1 MEKTLRELERE
12 ALLLAF
18 GKGGSLEHYW
28 YLKGKADAEL
38 SAFIDT
44 YKEKNIFKN
53 PDKKE
58 QKSH

>member
-18 GKGGSLEHYW
+18 GKGNWDNYW

-38 SAFIDT
+38 EHWLDT
-44 YKEKNIFKN
+44 YTDDLK
-53 PDKKE
+53 
-58 QKSH
+58 

>member
-18 GKGGSLEHYW
+18 GKGGSLERYW

-38 SAFIDT
+38 AAFIDA
-44 YKEKNIFKN
+44 YEEKIFLEN
-53 PDKKE
+53 QDKKE
-58 QKSH
+58 QKTH